1 MSNHFGSYVRSISL
15 HFCKRLVPGLEPM
28 TSWSQGNSFIAAPGF
43 LFINEYVTLKKK
55 RVSTKNEQKT
65 VTLTKIKENI

>member
-15 HFCKRLVPGLEPM
+15 HFCKRLFPGLEPM
-28 TSWSQGNSFIAAPGF
+28 TSWSQGNNFIAAPGF
-43 LFINEYVTLKKK
+43 LFINKYVTLKKK

-65 VTLTKIKENI
+65 ATLTKIKENI